1 MRGSGQMWRSQVLDI
16 ILFDL
21 LVDDPVMLDQYNRK
35 RIISK
40 SLAERLMCGIGPV
53 WFILIT

>member
-1 MRGSGQMWRSQVLDI
+1 MRGSGQTWRSQVLDV

-21 LVDDPVMLDQYNRK
+21 LVDDPMMLDQYNRK

-40 SLAERLMCGIGPV
+40 SLA
-53 WFILIT
+53 F